1 MMKRFSTSCCLIT
14 FFLLNSVMLYAQ
26 HENTSVQQW
35 KIERADTVELIVP
48 GGLTMWYQQRLT
60 GDYEINYRICMVMKG
75 GKYDRLSDLNCF
87 WAANDPKTLIIF
99 LPVASG
105 VMVSLKTI
113 IH

>member
-1 MMKRFSTSCCLIT
+1 
-14 FFLLNSVMLYAQ
+14 MLYAQ

-35 KIERADTVELIVP
+35 KIEDESRALQMIERADTVELIVP

-87 WAANDPKTLIIF
+87 WAANDPKNPDNL

>member
-35 KIERADTVELIVP
+35 KIEDESRALQMIERADTVELI
-48 GGLTMWYQQRLT
+48 
-60 GDYEINYRICMVMKG
+60 VMKG